1 MKNYTGLLTKKV
13 TNILNKISVNE
24 KAKILSAARYIT
36 ESYFNNG
43 KLFLFGTGHNHCLA
57 EEALHRAGGFANACP
72 ILDKKIDFTEGIKK
86 ASKFERTTGIATSI
100 LKKYN
105 LQKNDTLII
114 FSNSG
119 INKAPIEAAEFAK
132 KIGLKVIAVVSIKYS
147 KSINTSPINKKL
159 YNIADISIDNKSPIG
174 DSLIKIANNIN
185 IGSSSTVTGAFILNA
200 IFIEL
205 ANLLKN
211 EKLFPFYLSSNL
223 KGANAHNKKLEK
235 KFRKRNKFL
244 Q

>member
-1 MKNYTGLLTKKV
+1 MKNYTGLLTKKI

-24 KAKILSAARYIT
+24 ETKILSAARYIA

-72 ILDKKIDFTEGIKK
+72 ILDKKIDFTKGIKK
-86 ASKFERTTGIATSI
+86 ATKFERAAGVATSI

-105 LQKNDTLII
+105 LQKNDALII

-119 INKAPIEAAEFAK
+119 VNKAPIEAAEFAK

-147 KSINTSPINKKL
+147 KSIKTFSANKKL
-159 YNIADISIDNKSPIG
+159 HDIADIFIDNKSPIG
-174 DSLIKIANNIN
+174 DSLIKVANNIN
-185 IGSSSTVTGAFILNA
+185 IGTSSTITGSFILNA
-200 IFIEL
+200 IFLEL

-211 EKLFPFYLSSNL
+211 EKPYPFFLSSNL
-223 KGANAHNKKLEK
+223 KGANAHNRKLEK
-235 KFRKRNKFL
+235 IFSKRNKFL
-244 Q
+244 

>member
-1 MKNYTGLLTKKV
+1 MKNYTGFLTKKI

-24 KAKILSAARYIT
+24 QTKILTAARYIS

-72 ILDKKIDFTEGIKK
+72 ILDKKIDFSKGIKM
-86 ASKFERTTGIATSI
+86 ASKLERTAGVATSI

-119 INKAPIEAAEFAK
+119 VNKTPIEAAEFVK

-147 KSINTSPINKKL
+147 KSIKKFSSNKKL
-159 YNIADISIDNKSPIG
+159 HDIVDIFIDNKSPIG
-174 DSLIKIANNIN
+174 DSLIKVSNNIS
-185 IGSSSTVTGAFILNA
+185 IGTSSTITGSFILNA

-211 EKLFPFYLSSNL
+211 EKPYPFYLSSNL
-223 KGANAHNKKLEK
+223 KGANAHNRKLEK
-235 KFRKRNKFL
+235 KFCKRNKFL
-244 Q
+244 